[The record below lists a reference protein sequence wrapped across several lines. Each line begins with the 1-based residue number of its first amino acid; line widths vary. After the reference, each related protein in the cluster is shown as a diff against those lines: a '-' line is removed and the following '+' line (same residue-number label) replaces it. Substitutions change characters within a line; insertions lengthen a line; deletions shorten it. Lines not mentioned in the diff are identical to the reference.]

1 MTSFQ
6 LETGVAD
13 VAVGKDVAFLQR
25 LTLEGRW
32 EDLLLFIQPFRGVI
46 ANYGDM
52 EFIILRQQ
60 YLEALCWQG
69 GGGHRHALLP
79 WKPNGGD
86 DSVLDGELNVD
97 TLAAMLSALEHKCPA
112 KEFNSLCM
120 CLTVERLGD
129 HPEFEN
135 WSVSEGRL
143 DCYARLK
150 SIVEPLFAPEKVSD
164 SNGKN
169 SRNGATGGLQTMMA
183 MGLAYQMLQG
193 TAGSST
199 RSSRNTN
206 KVSLFR
212 GSLLVAEGADD
223 LLVQQ
228 MQSSSSMLPSLEI
241 LNPTSNQ
248 LYPDPSSGSVAP
260 AAAAAVTSRQSQS
273 APSSSSAIAAAP
285 TIGKRITIQE
295 PDRDRGGSPRATD
308 RPLPASINPN
318 NPSPTRQTPVSWTVS
333 AGGGVD
339 GR

>member
-1 MTSFQ
+1 M
-6 LETGVAD
+6 ETGVAD

-32 EDLLLFIQPFRGVI
+32 DDLLLFIQPFRNVI

-86 DSVLDGELNVD
+86 DSVIDGELNVD
-97 TLAAMLSALEHKCPA
+97 TLAAMLSALEHKCPP

-143 DCYARLK
+143 DCYAQLK
-150 SIVEPLFAPEKVSD
+150 SIVEPLFAPEKVAD

-169 SRNGATGGLQTMMA
+169 TKSYVTGGLQTMVA

-193 TAGSST
+193 TGGNSA
-199 RSSRNTN
+199 RSSKSTN
-206 KVSLFR
+206 KVSLFH
-212 GSLLVAEGADD
+212 GSLLVAEGVDD

-228 MQSSSSMLPSLEI
+228 MQSSSSMLPSLEL
-241 LNPTSNQ
+241 LNPTGNQ
-248 LYPDPSSGSVAP
+248 LYPGPSSGAT
-260 AAAAAVTSRQSQS
+260 AAAVTTTSQSQS
-273 APSSSSAIAAAP
+273 IPSSSSTITTAP
-285 TIGKRITIQE
+285 ITTKRITIQE
-295 PDRDRGGSPRATD
+295 PERSRDGSPRATD
-308 RPLPASINPN
+308 RPPPSSMNHN
-318 NPSPTRQTPVSWTVS
+318 NSSPTRQAPVSWTVS
-333 AGGGVD
+333 AGGID